1 MCIFFLFVAYQ
12 HIKQHTATPQRKG
25 DWPKSYSLLS
35 LSAAFTAKGMI
46 VSFFQAP
53 SQIMFLWPSPAKQ
66 ENLLFAFEHTFIFYC
81 DPVLKTLTLLS
92 LGFICTFLK
101 DYCKVRWFSPHA
113 LSCAFWHSSWWS
125 ACIALLDLLML
136 YYLKPP
142 VSPNSQC
149 FIIFRVCTLSA
160 PHKPHF
166 RLRRAFLSFVHK
178 TSPKLAGKLAWR
190 GQCRYS
196 DIFTDARCLFTV
208 TQCSFSFSS
217 SLPWPEKSAK
227 GDRQLFSGIWQS
239 KNPSWLTVVH
249 FTLCMSTHRRG
260 KVSKKSDGGCQCQ
273 QNSLLWC
280 SVSKRWAE
288 VLLWTWRDVCYL
300 GDGECVWLDLCCF
313 SVHILT
319 SLI

>member
-35 LSAAFTAKGMI
+35 LSAAFTAKWMI

-66 ENLLFAFEHTFIFYC
+66 ENLLFAFEHTFSFYC
-81 DPVLKTLTLLS
+81 DTVLKTLTLLS
-92 LGFICTFLK
+92 LGFIFTFLK
-101 DYCKVRWFSPHA
+101 DYCKVRWFSPNA
-113 LSCAFWHSSWWS
+113 LSCAVWHSSWWS
-125 ACIALLDLLML
+125 ARIALLDLFML

-196 DIFTDARCLFTV
+196 DIFTDARC
-208 TQCSFSFSS
+208 SS
-217 SLPWPEKSAK
+217 QWLNVPSAFPLHCPGLRKVQKGTGNSSVGYDKVKIPPGSL
-227 GDRQLFSGIWQS
+227 
-239 KNPSWLTVVH
+239 
-249 FTLCMSTHRRG
+249 
-260 KVSKKSDGGCQCQ
+260 
-273 QNSLLWC
+273 
-280 SVSKRWAE
+280 
-288 VLLWTWRDVCYL
+288 
-300 GDGECVWLDLCCF
+300 
-313 SVHILT
+313 
-319 SLI
+319 